1 MKKLFTQIVK
11 KNGELKDVYVCV
23 DDETARVLE
32 QVDEE
37 TRHTTTL
44 RCLKDRY
51 TGLAAGQTVSIKYNK
66 DTGRL
71 QETTHTNDFDL
82 DDGEY

>member
-1 MKKLFTQIVK
+1 MERNQQAE
-11 KNGELKDVYVCV
+11 N
-23 DDETARVLE
+23 
-32 QVDEE
+32 EE

-66 DTGRL
+66 YTGKL
-71 QETTHTNDFDL
+71 QETECIEENEFDL
-82 DDGEY
+82 TDESGDF